1 MTNPSDDG
9 NDFSDEP
16 GDLPSL
22 FRKLVGASASDEAVL
37 SISEHFSSMPASD
50 DGIDLYSKLPPVGD
64 PNRHEKLL
72 DVLFADVAIR
82 RHLGTELSVH
92 QYLRKYPELKREEV
106 LNAFEAMGEKTGP
119 PQKSNIHGGSFRTP
133 TANSML
139 RPVGEYK
146 LVKQLGAGGFG
157 EVWLAD
163 APGGVPVAIKII
175 KRPIDD
181 YTARQEHQ
189 ALLLVKG
196 LSHPCLVQTQA
207 YWVLDDRLVIAMELC
222 EQNLR
227 QRLKE
232 CQAKGLPGVPKKEL
246 LKCFRSGAE
255 ALDHLHANRVHHR
268 DIKPENLMLHHGHL
282 KIADFG
288 LAFLYDAEASMMTA
302 PEAGTGRYMAPEVWN
317 RKLSKHSDQ
326 YSLALA
332 YAELRLGRPIITGKG
347 TVEFM
352 KQHLEQEPNLD
363 GLPMDE
369 ADVVRQAL
377 AKNPHDRF
385 ESCEAFI
392 DALQATEKVESTP
405 TKRWV
410 IPMLA
415 GSLIIVLGAFA
426 YTKWYGTDRSLIA
439 AVVPKFPP
447 GTEPV
452 GKEKAPDR
460 SEVPW
465 YRTIK
470 VVKGGAEVHF
480 VFVVPAANAMAPFYI
495 SQTKITNGVV
505 KRAYKDPDFQERLKK
520 WQERVPPK
528 LAAKC
533 FRKDWEK
540 GGMDGE
546 GKDVGVANDRLPAM
560 RITAA
565 EAAVIAEWLGGKL
578 PDPKQWEAAAGID
591 ERQFSPFE
599 LPAEK
604 VARNRTNG
612 PAEAGSFPEDLSRHG
627 VFDVAGNGQE
637 WTRTFFDNGASI
649 HDATRLES
657 ITSSVTAESA
667 SMLMRGFSY
676 FGDMS
681 KNEVLKRVKN
691 TSGFGTMSWTD
702 DQIQD
707 VGFRVVIEPAISP
720 RGGSREQE

>member
-1 MTNPSDDG
+1 MSNLSDDG
-9 NDFSDEP
+9 SDFSGEP

-22 FRKLVGASASDEAVL
+22 FRKLVGASISDDAVL
-37 SISEHFSSMPASD
+37 SISEHFSRMEASD

-72 DVLFADVAIR
+72 DILFADVAIR
-82 RHLGTELSVH
+82 RHLGTEMSVH

-106 LNAFEAMGEKTGP
+106 LNAMEALGEKTGP
-119 PQKSNIHGGSFRTP
+119 PQKSNIHGSFRTP
-133 TANSML
+133 AANSML

-146 LVKQLGAGGFG
+146 LVKQLGVGGFG

-222 EQNLR
+222 ELNLR

-232 CQAKGLPGVPKKEL
+232 CQAQGLPGVPKKEL
-246 LKCFRSGAE
+246 LRCFRSAAE
-255 ALDHLHANRVHHR
+255 ALDHLHINRVHHR
-268 DIKPENLMLHHGHL
+268 DIKPENLLLHHGHL

-288 LAFLYDAEASMMTA
+288 LAFLYDGEASMMTA

-352 KQHLEQEPNLD
+352 KQHLEQEPNLE

-369 ADVVRQAL
+369 ADIVRQAL

-385 ESCEAFI
+385 ESCSAFVEA
-392 DALQATEKVESTP
+392 LESTEKAEPVR

-410 IPMLA
+410 VPMLV
-415 GSLIIVLGAFA
+415 GSLVVVMGALA
-426 YTKWYGTDRSLIA
+426 YSKWYGTDRVIPITTY
-439 AVVPKFPP
+439 PKLPA
-447 GTEPV
+447 GTKNV
-452 GKEKAPDR
+452 GNEMVNDR
-460 SEVPW
+460 SDVPW

-470 VVKGGAEVHF
+470 LTKGGAEVHF
-480 VFVVPAANAMAPFYI
+480 AFVVPAASAVAPFYI

-505 KRAYKDPDFQERLKK
+505 KRAYADAEFQERIAK
-520 WQERVPPK
+520 WKEKIGPK
-528 LAAKC
+528 LAEKC

-540 GGMDGE
+540 GGVDGT
-546 GKDVGVANDRLPAM
+546 GNDVGSMNDLAPAM
-560 RITAA
+560 RVTAA
-565 EAAVIAEWLGGKL
+565 EAAVVAEWLGGKL
-578 PDPKQWEAAAGID
+578 PTAQQWEAAAGID
-591 ERQFSPFE
+591 EGTFAPFE
-599 LPAEK
+599 LTAEK
-604 VARNRTNG
+604 VARNRLNG
-612 PAEAGSFPEDLSRHG
+612 PANVGSYPEDLSKHG
-627 VFDVAGNGQE
+627 VFDVAGNGRE
-637 WTRTFFDNGASI
+637 WTMTFFDNGASI
-649 HDATRLES
+649 HDPNRLKQ
-657 ITSSVTAESA
+657 IASSLTAENA
-667 SMLMRGFSY
+667 SMLLRGFSY
-676 FGDMS
+676 IGDIPPAH
-681 KNEVLKRVKN
+681 VLKQVKN
-691 TSGFGTMSWTD
+691 TSGFGTMSWTEE
-702 DQIQD
+702 QIQD
-707 VGFRVVIEPAISP
+707 VGFRVVIEPVVSP
-720 RGGSREQE
+720 QRGSSVPE

>member
-1 MTNPSDDG
+1 MTTNSS
-9 NDFSDEP
+9 NDETNFSDEP

-22 FRKLVGASASDEAVL
+22 FRKLVGASVSDEAVL
-37 SISEHFSSMPASD
+37 SISEHFSSMAQSD

-64 PNRHEKLL
+64 PARHEKLL
-72 DVLFADVAIR
+72 DLLFADVAIR
-82 RHLGTELSVH
+82 RHLGTELSIH

-106 LNAFEAMGEKTGP
+106 LGAFEAMGEQAGP
-119 PQKSNIHGGSFRTP
+119 PQKSNIHSFKTP

-146 LVKQLGAGGFG
+146 LLKQLGVGGFG

-163 APGGVPVAIKII
+163 APGGVPVAVKII

-232 CQAKGLPGVPKKEL
+232 CQALGLPGVPKKEL
-246 LKCFRSGAE
+246 LKCFRSAAE
-255 ALDHLHANRVHHR
+255 ALDHLHTNRVHHR
-268 DIKPENLMLHHGHL
+268 DIKPENLLLHHGHL

-288 LAFLYDAEASMMTA
+288 LAFLYDGEASMMTA

-369 ADVVRQAL
+369 ADIVRQAL

-385 ESCEAFI
+385 ESCAAFM
-392 DALQATEKVESTP
+392 DALEATEKPEATR

-410 IPMLA
+410 VPMLA
-415 GSLIIVLGAFA
+415 GALIIVLGAFA
-426 YTKWYGTDRSLIA
+426 YSQWYGTNRSLVA
-439 AVVPKFPP
+439 TVVPKFPT

-452 GKEKAPDR
+452 GKDSVNDR
-460 SEVPW
+460 SKVPW
-465 YRTIK
+465 YRTVR
-470 VVKGGAEVHF
+470 VVKAGAEVAF
-480 VFVVPAANAMAPFYI
+480 AYVAPTATEVAPFYI
-495 SQTKITNGVV
+495 SQTKITNGVM
-505 KRAYKDPDFQERLKK
+505 KAAFNDPEFKDRLKAWK
-520 WQERVPPK
+520 ELVGPNLEK
-528 LAAKC
+528 AC
-533 FRKDWEK
+533 FPNVWEK
-540 GGMDGE
+540 GGADGE
-546 GKDVGVANDRLPAM
+546 GKDIGSNNDQLPAFRM
-560 RITAA
+560 TAA
-565 EAAVIAEWLGGKL
+565 EAAVVAEWLGGKL
-578 PDPKQWEAAAGID
+578 PTPNQWKAAAGID
-591 ERQFSPFE
+591 GGHLGPFQ
-599 LPAEK
+599 LPPEK
-604 VARNRTNG
+604 VARNQSGG
-612 PAEAGSFPEDLSRHG
+612 PANVKAFPEDLSVHG
-627 VFDVAGNGQE
+627 VFDVAGNGRE
-637 WTRTFFDNGASI
+637 WTRIFVDGEKSLHDRESVRNVIAKQGAEASI
-649 HDATRLES
+649 TL
-657 ITSSVTAESA
+657 
-667 SMLMRGFSY
+667 RGFEY
-676 FGDMS
+676 LG
-681 KNEVLKRVKN
+681 EIPPPTVLKRVTTN
-691 TSGFGTMSWTD
+691 QGYGTFAWAD
-702 DQIQD
+702 PQPDI
-707 VGFRVVIEPAISP
+707 GFRVVIDP
-720 RGGSREQE
+720 